1 MHKDRAIVRWLVLA
15 VVILSFSAAAFSQV
29 AIGVGVRVGPPLLPV
44 YAQPLCPGP
53 GYLWTPGYWGWNEDA
68 GYYWVPGT
76 WVFAPVGML
85 WTPGYW
91 GWGGGFYAW
100 HPGYWGP
107 HIGFYGGINYGF
119 GYTGVGFV
127 GGEWRGGA
135 FFYNRSVTNVS
146 VTNVTHVY
154 NRTVVVNNT
163 RTTSFNGGTGGVEAR
178 PTAQEESAAHE
189 QHTAALATQTQHERL
204 ASQNR
209 ENFASEN
216 HGRPTVAA
224 TARPGDFSGR
234 SAVPARA
241 AGGEYHAP
249 AMSPKEA
256 RVGAPAANRAGSN
269 DGFRSFTRPE
279 SSNSQNKSATGNST
293 SAEHGSTGPTSG
305 HQSQLNDR
313 PATVHESNPP
323 KNNTSR
329 PAPQHNSN
337 PAPHKQS
344 APKEQHH
351 KGR

>member
-1 MHKDRAIVRWLVLA
+1 MNTNRAVLRWLLLA
-15 VVILSFSAAAFSQV
+15 VVILFFSAASFSQ
-29 AIGVGVRVGPPLLPV
+29 IGVGISVRVGPPPLPI
-44 YAQPLCPGP
+44 YAQPICPGP
-53 GYLWTPGYWGWNEDA
+53 GYFWTPGYWAWNDDA

-76 WVFAPVGML
+76 WVIAPVGML

-100 HPGYWGP
+100 HAGYWGP

-135 FFYNRSVTNVS
+135 FYYNRYVTNVS
-146 VTNVTHVY
+146 VTSVTHVY
-154 NRTVVVNNT
+154 NRSVEVNTT
-163 RTTSFNGGTGGVEAR
+163 RTTSFNGGEGGVVAR
-178 PTAQEESAAHE
+178 PTAQEEAAGRE
-189 QHTAALATQTQHERL
+189 PHTAPVAEQTQHERL

-216 HGRPTVAA
+216 HGRPAVAA
-224 TARPGDFSGR
+224 TAKAGDFGGR

-256 RVGAPAANRAGSN
+256 RVESTPGNKGNSN
-269 DGFRSFTRPE
+269 EGFRPFTKPSKTE
-279 SSNSQNKSATGNST
+279 
-293 SAEHGSTGPTSG
+293 GSTGAGGS
-305 HQSQLNDR
+305 
-313 PATVHESNPP
+313 E
-323 KNNTSR
+323 SR
-329 PAPQHNSN
+329 PSETRTQNESHAGHSPQPKSSS
-337 PAPHKQS
+337 PKQS
-344 APKEQHH
+344 AHRSSPPPKRPSAPKPEHH

>member
-1 MHKDRAIVRWLVLA
+1 MHKDRAITRWLVLA
-15 VVILSFSAAAFSQV
+15 VVILSCSVASFSQ
-29 AIGVGVRVGPPLLPV
+29 IGVGISVRVGPPPLPV

-53 GYLWTPGYWGWNEDA
+53 GYMWTPGYWAWNEA
-68 GYYWVPGT
+68 GGYYWVPGT
-76 WVFAPVGML
+76 WVVAPVGML

-100 HPGYWGP
+100 HAGYWGP

-135 FFYNRSVTNVS
+135 FYYNRSVTNVS

-178 PTAQEESAAHE
+178 PTGQEEAAARE
-189 QHTAALATQTQHERL
+189 QHTPASETQAQHERL

-209 ENFASEN
+209 QNFASEN
-216 HGRPTVAA
+216 QGRPAVAA
-224 TARPGDFSGR
+224 TAKPGDFSGR

-256 RVGAPAANRAGSN
+256 RGPSTAGNNGSSN
-269 DGFRSFTRPE
+269 EGFRSFTRPE
-279 SSNSQNKSATGNST
+279 SNNSQNKGASSDSTPPEHGNTGTT
-293 SAEHGSTGPTSG
+293 SAHPS
-305 HQSQLNDR
+305 NDR
-313 PATVHESNPP
+313 PATSHESNPP
-323 KNNTSR
+323 KANTSR
-329 PAPQHNSN
+329 PAPHHNSN
-337 PAPHKQS
+337 PAPHKQN
-344 APKEQHH
+344 APKEQHQ